1 MTKLDNISYSKALE
15 ICLKNAIPKNT
26 YENIYINNA
35 LNRILAKDIIAKRNA
50 PVFTNSAM
58 DGFAFKHSQK
68 TKLKVV
74 KTIYAGDKYEDFDIN
89 EDECVR
95 IMTGAR
101 VPNGLDTVIPI
112 EKCIEVTDEYIT
124 IPEIKKGANVR
135 IKGEEIKK
143 GDVLI
148 KKGETITS
156 EIIALLVSQGIV
168 NIPVYTDLKIAI
180 LSTGN
185 ELKEPFEEAD
195 EEEIYNVNSYA
206 IEALLKKYGFKS
218 DIIGLIP
225 DSLEKTVEYIKNL
238 KNSYDVIMTS
248 GGISFGDADFLFK
261 AFKQNGLNEFFHGIM
276 VKPGRP
282 TMAGIMDNTFV
293 FAMPGNP
300 LSAYIN
306 TFCLTVP
313 TLKKLSGAN
322 KYYFQT
328 FKAINKSEFKTNS
341 KKDHTILGYYENG
354 YWSVYNNYKYGSG
367 MLTPLLNSN
376 SIMILNKGKEN
387 IKEGEVLNIIPFNG
401 DFCKTNSMFN
411 TIS

>member
-1 MTKLDNISYSKALE
+1 MTVLDNISYSKALE
-15 ICLKNAIPKNT
+15 LCLKNTKPKEIS
-26 YENIYINNA
+26 ENIYINEA
-35 LNRILAKDIIAKRNA
+35 LNRVLAKDIIAKRNS

-58 DGFAFKHSQK
+58 DGFAFKHSPNK
-68 TKLKVV
+68 KLKVI
-74 KTIYAGDKYEDFDIN
+74 KTIYAGDKYEDFEIKD
-89 EDECVR
+89 DECVR

-101 VPNGLDTVIPI
+101 VPESLDTVIPI
-112 EKCIEVTDEYIT
+112 EKCEEVTDEYII

-148 KKGETITS
+148 KKGETITP
-156 EIIALLVSQGIV
+156 ETIAMLVSQGIV
-168 NIPVYTDLKIAI
+168 NIPVYTKLKIAI

-185 ELKEPFEEAD
+185 ELKEPWESAD
-195 EEEIYNVNSYA
+195 EEEIYNVNSYS
-206 IEALLKKYGFKS
+206 IQALLKKHGFES

-225 DSLEKTVEYIKNL
+225 DSLEKTVEYINNIKND
-238 KNSYDVIMTS
+238 YDVIITS
-248 GGISFGDADFLFK
+248 GGISFGDADFLYE
-261 AFKQNGLNEFFHGIM
+261 AFKQNGLKEFFHGIM

-306 TFCLTVP
+306 TFALAIP
-313 TLKKLSGAN
+313 TLKKLSGAD

-328 FKAINKSEFKTNS
+328 IYAKNKSDFKVNP

-354 YWSVYNNYKYGSG
+354 EWEVFNGYKYGSG
-367 MLTPLLNSN
+367 MLTPLIKSN
-376 SIMILNKGKEN
+376 SLMLLNKGKEVIKKGEMLKIILFDTVFTNKNNLFN
-387 IKEGEVLNIIPFNG
+387 I
-401 DFCKTNSMFN
+401 
-411 TIS
+411 